1 MRFLLILWILPI
13 LLASFSIAQ
22 AKTPVVILADDD
34 YAPFSMKASGG
45 DADGLY
51 FEILREAFSRLSN
64 YEVTVRPVPWKRGLK
79 EIQQGRAFAIFPPY
93 FWPEQRPYMAPYSEP
108 ILNER
113 VVVACRNDVFD
124 DAPRTAWPEAYYGL
138 TIANNDGF
146 LTPGQAFFDAVDEGD
161 IELREVAD
169 VASGLVM
176 MANGRVD
183 CYVNGELAIQWE
195 TQRLRQAGTIRKDSG
210 WYAIGAE
217 VSSNYGYI
225 GYSRDGD
232 FPFQEDFR
240 RQLDKALRSLQAA
253 GRIEAIVERYM
264 DR

>member
-1 MRFLLILWILPI
+1 MRFLLLLPI
-13 LLASFSIAQ
+13 LPVLLASIPIAH

-34 YAPFSMKASGG
+34 YAPFSMKTSGG

-51 FEILREAFSRLSN
+51 LEILREAFARLSG
-64 YEVTVRPVPWKRGLK
+64 YEVTVRPMPWKRGLK
-79 EIQQGRAFAIFPPY
+79 QIQQGRAFAIFPPY
-93 FWPEQRPYMAPYSEP
+93 FWPEQRPYIASYSEP

-146 LTPGQAFFDAVDEGD
+146 LTPGQAFFDAVGKGR

-169 VASGLVM
+169 VASGLIM

-183 CYVNGELAIQWE
+183 CYVNGELAIHWE
-195 TQRLRQAGTIRKDSG
+195 TQRLRLAGKIREDGG
-210 WYAIGAE
+210 WYTIGAE
-217 VSSNYGYI
+217 VSSNYGYV

-232 FPFQEDFR
+232 FPFREDFR
-240 RQLDKALRSLQAA
+240 RQLDETIRSMQAA
-253 GRIEAIVERYM
+253 GRIEAIVEGYINR
-264 DR
+264 